1 EQEDG
6 EEVAIQTLSTL
17 DHHRE
22 CTMNSSMAKR
32 QRKTSS
38 SNISALNYFAPGKSA
53 NVLQSSSKKQSEN
66 KNKTP
71 SWIGDNRFIPIRNSK
86 QMDMA
91 RFLLTKR
98 NDPVDMN
105 NTALSVFLKEKQ
117 KILHFGG
124 KPLNTPAG
132 TLNMGRDQDTFT
144 IMTRGGRP
152 SHLHA
157 HPSLKGEARRGN
169 DNLAY
174 VGSISY
180 HSLSCSLHSN
190 ILASEGST
198 SDCHIHI
205 LNMNSGSCIS
215 SLDTQSQVTAHFET
229 LELFST
235 HGYTHN
241 NVIILNFFFQ
251 ATVTEGLLTPHP
263 NCSTIMTFI
272 RDKTI
277 RLWNS
282 FKVDPVKRKAKEKM
296 GKSTNSIIYE
306 SIR

>member
-1 EQEDG
+1 MKTHS
-6 EEVAIQTLSTL
+6 ISMLI
-17 DHHRE
+17 R
-22 CTMNSSMAKR
+22 MNSSMAKR

-53 NVLQSSSKKQSEN
+53 NHLVSGCFCITGEN

-105 NTALSVFLKEKQ
+105 NTAVSLEKQ

-132 TLNMGRDQDTFT
+132 TLNMNGTDHITALQSVFGLKCCFCEQNFSKLQHM
-144 IMTRGGRP
+144 IFLFSGP

-241 NVIILNFFFQ
+241 N